1 MLTNTAAASSSLS
14 RSAAGA
20 VVFQKT
26 YWSIKGHLAE
36 AAWDLHVSTY
46 GQSEVFLAGING
58 ADSTMRQRMIGR
70 ELTLANLS
78 YRLGQFASL
87 VQQSNTDPGAY
98 IAAVAAGSALR
109 QMGLYDAAKAIWRLL
124 RAA

>member
-1 MLTNTAAASSSLS
+1 MLSNNAVAFSSVS

-58 ADSTMRQRMIGR
+58 TDSTMRHRMSRR
-70 ELTLANLS
+70 ELQLANLS
-78 YRLGQFASL
+78 YRLGQFATL

-98 IAAVAAGSALR
+98 IAAVAAGAALR
-109 QMGLYDAAKAIWRLL
+109 QIGLYGAAKTIWRLL